1 MQGAD
6 PSNPVGAACMHAWE
20 GTCQH
25 KDSSPADDVC
35 MHACMHAA
43 PAGCACCQATGVMQA
58 ACQLLCA
65 QQHQEHNK
73 RGWLT
78 VTLIIIDNLAW
89 LVLAS
94 SSTCYMWVW
103 LCRQLG
109 CIPGTAHAG
118 YLGSCGPVALVQ
130 HGVMMVC
137 AEICMLGPSVH
148 GRCAWFRAFQP
159 HSLHAGGKGL
169 QS

>member
-6 PSNPVGAACMHAWE
+6 PSNQLQVLHACMHGKE
-20 GTCQH
+20 
-25 KDSSPADDVC
+25 PASTRTAALQ
-35 MHACMHAA
+35 MMYACMHAA

-78 VTLIIIDNLAW
+78 VTLTIIHNLAW

-109 CIPGTAHAG
+109 CIPVTAHAG

-130 HGVMMVC
+130 HRVMMVC
-137 AEICMLGPSVH
+137 AEICMLGVE
-148 GRCAWFRAFQP
+148 CAWAPRFMVQ
-159 HSLHAGGKGL
+159 
-169 QS
+169 